1 MFIGIRRVAAVAQ
14 VKRPRTAVSVN
25 LATGKAWVE
34 TRPIRDNIVSSRGS
48 MGRWVGP
55 ENEVL
60 KLSRR
65 RQSVG
70 FGIGAAVSAYVFCL
84 GLWHKINNGASADQA
99 PAMMAIGA
107 IFGLGMLFFLARMST
122 YTFDRNSGK
131 FSKSRLYGPK
141 RRPLTDIIAMQLIT
155 NYHVSP
161 KFSTSK
167 SYSTYQLNMVL
178 DDNES
183 PRENLST
190 TGDLE
195 WVRGG
200 GQTLAKFL
208 GVPLLDQVELTV
220 NNFL

>member
-1 MFIGIRRVAAVAQ
+1 MVKTT
-14 VKRPRTAVSVN
+14 KRPRSQVSVD

-34 TRPIRDNIVSSRGS
+34 TRPMRENIVSSRAS
-48 MGRWVGP
+48 MGQWIGP
-55 ENEVL
+55 GNDVL
-60 KLSRR
+60 KLSRA
-65 RQSVG
+65 RQRIG
-70 FGIGAAVSAYVFCL
+70 FGVGAAVSLYVLGL
-84 GLWHKINNGASADQA
+84 GLWHKFTNGTSADLA
-99 PAMMAIGA
+99 PEMMAIGA
-107 IFGLGMLFFLARMST
+107 IFALGMLYFVARMPT
-122 YTFDRNSGK
+122 YAFDRSRGA
-131 FSKSRLYGPK
+131 FSKSRLIGPK
-141 RRPLTDIIAMQLIT
+141 RRPLTDILAVQLIT

-161 KFSTSK
+161 KFQTSK
-167 SYSTYQLNMVL
+167 SYSTYQLNLVL
-178 DDNES
+178 DDSES